1 MEQMLIT
8 HRNAGQNVLTHEVLS
23 EVYDL
28 TYRLNNIQA
37 TLNGEPVGT
46 LLPPCRRNAARWTAP
61 HHQGCWVVGER
72 SVAGFVLGAG
82 VQRLVLRQLCTGLL
96 ADEQDLP
103 RTHYTGT
110 LLPERRG
117 G

>member
-1 MEQMLIT
+1 MDRPWWRMEQMLIT

-46 LLPPCRRNAARWTAP
+46 LWPPVWAQCSAMDGASSP
-61 HHQGCWVVGER
+61 G
-72 SVAGFVLGAG
+72 VLG
-82 VQRLVLRQLCTGLL
+82 
-96 ADEQDLP
+96 
-103 RTHYTGT
+103 
-110 LLPERRG
+110 G